1 MIDLRHP
8 PAVLP
13 ARLPRASIEVAV
25 ASTLAHQAK
34 PAKRVIGTDL
44 AGAFDGEFYGEF
56 DGEFGCGISPAGC
69 PRLPMRLIVSLLHR
83 ADHAAVADL
92 SQQVGTRKLAR
103 RTSAR

>member
-44 AGAFDGEFYGEF
+44 AGAFGRR
-56 DGEFGCGISPAGC
+56 IS
-69 PRLPMRLIVSLLHR
+69 
-83 ADHAAVADL
+83 
-92 SQQVGTRKLAR
+92 R
-103 RTSAR
+103 RI